1 MVSCFGLI
9 RRILIIQSTTE
20 YAETKNNK
28 PTTKNNSMK
37 LWQKDKA
44 SLKEVE
50 KFTVGN
56 DRDLDIYLAPFDVLG
71 SLAHI
76 KMLESVGLLSKEE
89 LVVLE
94 VALKDIYQQIAKGN
108 FTLDE
113 GVEDI
118 HSQVES
124 MLTQNLGDVGK
135 KVHSARSRNDQVLV
149 DLKLF
154 LRSEIEKLV
163 HSTKVFFDL
172 LILQSEKYKDDLL
185 PGYTHLQ
192 LAMPSSFG
200 LWFGAYAESLVD
212 DLITLEAA
220 YEIVNKNPLGS
231 AAGYGSS
238 FPINRTMTTKL
249 LGFDDLNY
257 NVVYAQMGRGKTERI
272 VASALANIAASLS
285 RLSMDA
291 CLYLNQNFSFISFPD
306 ELTTGS
312 SIMPHK
318 KNPDVFEL
326 IRSHCNR
333 IQALPNEIMLM
344 TTNLPSGYQ
353 RDLQL
358 LKEHIIPA
366 FENLQNCLQMAGLML
381 SNIQVKKELLK
392 DEKYKYL
399 FSVEEVNKL
408 VLEGI
413 PFRDAYKKVG
423 LDIEA
428 GKFTYTPT
436 TAHTHEGSIGNLCHD
451 QVQQMMDSVIKK
463 FNFNKVN
470 SAIQQLLS

>member
-1 MVSCFGLI
+1 
-9 RRILIIQSTTE
+9 
-20 YAETKNNK
+20 
-28 PTTKNNSMK
+28 MK

-44 SLKEVE
+44 SLAAVE

-56 DRDLDIYLAPFDVLG
+56 DRDMDVCLAPYDVLG

-76 KMLESVGLLSKEE
+76 KMLESVGLLAKAELQLLEE
-89 LVVLE
+89 
-94 VALKDIYQQIAKGN
+94 ALKEIYNQIEAGN
-108 FTLDE
+108 FTLDA

-118 HSQVES
+118 HSQVELI
-124 MLTQNLGDVGK
+124 LTQKLGDVGK
-135 KVHSARSRNDQVLV
+135 KIHSARSRNDQVLV

-154 LRSEIEKLV
+154 LRAEIEKTV
-163 HSTKVFFDL
+163 NHTKALFDL
-172 LILQSEKYKDDLL
+172 LISQSEKYKDNLL

-220 YEIVNKNPLGS
+220 YRVVNKNPLGS

-238 FPINRTMTTKL
+238 FPINRQMTTDL
-249 LGFDDLNY
+249 LAFNALNY

-272 VASALANIAASLS
+272 VASALANIAATLAKM
-285 RLSMDA
+285 SMDA
-291 CLYLNQNFSFISFPD
+291 CLYLNQNFAFISFPD

-344 TTNLPSGYQ
+344 TTNLPSGYH

-358 LKEHIIPA
+358 IKEHIIPA
-366 FENLQNCLQMAGLML
+366 FVNLNSCMEMAGLML
-381 SNIQVKKELLK
+381 SNIQVNKDLLL

-399 FSVEEVNKL
+399 FSVEEVNRL
-408 VLEGI
+408 VLQGM

-423 LDIEA
+423 IDIEA
-428 GKFTYTPT
+428 GNFTHSTSPI
-436 TAHTHEGSIGNLCHD
+436 HSHEGSIGNLCNERIVAAMND
-451 QVQQMMDSVIKK
+451 ITQK
-463 FNFNKVN
+463 FNFNQVKI
-470 SAIQQLLS
+470 ALQQLLS

>member
-1 MVSCFGLI
+1 
-9 RRILIIQSTTE
+9 
-20 YAETKNNK
+20 
-28 PTTKNNSMK
+28 MK
-37 LWQKDKA
+37 LWQKDKT
-44 SLKEVE
+44 SLQEVE
-50 KFTVGN
+50 KFTVGK
-56 DRDLDIYLAPFDVLG
+56 DREMDLVLAPFDVLG
-71 SLAHI
+71 NIAHA
-76 KMLESVGLLSKEE
+76 KMLATVGLLTNEE
-89 LVVLE
+89 AASLTAE
-94 VALKDIYQQIAKGN
+94 LKTIYKKIEAGD
-108 FTLDE
+108 FVMDE

-118 HSQVES
+118 HSQVEFL
-124 MLTQNLGDVGK
+124 LTEKLGDIGK
-135 KVHSARSRNDQVLV
+135 KIHSARSRNDQVLV
-149 DLKLF
+149 DLKLY

-163 HSTKVFFDL
+163 NNTKDFFDL
-172 LILQSEKYKDDLL
+172 LIQQSEKHKDDLL

-212 DLITLEAA
+212 DLTTLQAA
-220 YEIVNKNPLGS
+220 YTVVNKNPLGS

-238 FPINRTMTTKL
+238 FPINRTLTTQL
-249 LGFDDLNY
+249 LGFEDLNY

-272 VASALANIAASLS
+272 VTAAIGNIAATLS
-285 RLSMDA
+285 KLSMDA
-291 CLYLNQNFSFISFPD
+291 CLFINQNFGFISFPD

-333 IQALPNEIMLM
+333 IQALPNEIIMM
-344 TTNLPSGYQ
+344 TNNLPSGYQ

-366 FENLQNCLQMAGLML
+366 FENLNNCMQMAGLML
-381 SNIQVKKELLK
+381 SNISIKKDLLA

-408 VLEGI
+408 VLQGM

-423 LDIEA
+423 MDIEA
-428 GKFTYTPT
+428 GKFTYSATVN
-436 TAHTHEGSIGNLCHD
+436 HTHEGSIGNLCNK
-451 QVQQMMDSVIKK
+451 QIQQQMSNVIQK
-463 FNFNKVN
+463 FNFNKVKI
-470 SAIQQLLS
+470 ALQQLIS